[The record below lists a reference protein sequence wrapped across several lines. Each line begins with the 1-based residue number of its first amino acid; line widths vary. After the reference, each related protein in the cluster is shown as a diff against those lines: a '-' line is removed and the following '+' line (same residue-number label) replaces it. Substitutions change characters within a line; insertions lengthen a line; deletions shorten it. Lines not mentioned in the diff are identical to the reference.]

1 MDGPQTLARGAKT
14 LCRLSTLVLPTE
26 SVALLSASEAPMPVP
41 LDSGFDI
48 LGSGGDLLRYRLL
61 TSSGTGAELARGPV
75 TDGLTHLLLAV
86 FMSRVMCAM
95 LKFVEGDLFLPL
107 GLLPLEMSAGLWFL
121 LAL

>member
-14 LCRLSTLVLPTE
+14 LCRLSTLALPSE
-26 SVALLSASEAPMPVP
+26 VALLSASAAPMPVP
-41 LDSGFDI
+41 FDSGFDI

-61 TSSGTGAELARGPV
+61 TSSGTGAEFARGPV